1 MALAGKNR
9 STNTTKC
16 LPPMKKPSTKLLLRS
31 GMNYLLRIG
40 GFYLI
45 AGFALAAQP
54 DYNDHLTC
62 AVYHRM
68 LIGALKSKGMDQL
81 TLADREQMQVQ
92 IELAKLAG
100 NAEFEAFTETQFNG
114 DWAEKFNLMT
124 RQINSNYQNLYS
136 LKARYKDQCKEL

>member
-1 MALAGKNR
+1 MNEQ
-9 STNTTKC
+9 NTKFLIQTG
-16 LPPMKKPSTKLLLRS
+16 T
-31 GMNYLLRIG
+31 NYLLRICS
-40 GFYLI
+40 FYLLV
-45 AGFALAAQP
+45 GFASAAQP
-54 DYNDHLTC
+54 TYNNHLTC

-100 NAEFEAFTETQFNG
+100 NAESEAFSEAQFKE
-114 DWAEKFNLMT
+114 DWAERLNVMT
-124 RQINSNYQNLYS
+124 EQINSNYQNLYS